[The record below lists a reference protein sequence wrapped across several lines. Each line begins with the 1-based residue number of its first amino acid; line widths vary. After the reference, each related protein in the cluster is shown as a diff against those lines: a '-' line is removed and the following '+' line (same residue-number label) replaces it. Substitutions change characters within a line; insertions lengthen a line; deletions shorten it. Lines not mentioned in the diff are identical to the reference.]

1 MTIDEITMKIKMD
14 FEEKADEFVFYTLS
28 NWLGQQEVCRVNK
41 EELIEAISKQTPIR
55 PYITDAY
62 PHRAYCP
69 RCYKTLCRNVESQTI
84 NNEMKYCPF
93 CGQALEDWS
102 EENES

>member
-1 MTIDEITMKIKMD
+1 MTNEEAINRIKYMVNRTD
-14 FEEKADEFVFYTLS
+14 CCNDTCWGKCEK
-28 NWLGQQEVCRVNK
+28 C
-41 EELIEAISKQTPIR
+41 IEACGCAYEALEKQIPVK

-69 RCYKTLCRNVESQTI
+69 RCYKTLCRNVESQPI
-84 NNEMKYCPF
+84 NNETKFCPF

-102 EENES
+102 EEDDE